1 MNKNRPL
8 VTIVTPAYNQAE
20 YLDETIRSV
29 LAQTYENVE
38 YIVIDDGSTDNTR
51 EAMKKWADKVKCLSH
66 KNMGQANTLNK
77 GWEMASGELLGYLS
91 SDDLLDPTAIERL
104 VDHYEGSP
112 SVIFGGYRLIDQD
125 GNTIKSKRIPFH
137 GYRDMVEQFV
147 CPIGV
152 GALFSRS
159 LFSEAGG
166 WNPALRQIP
175 DFDFWIRAGVNARFV
190 KVDEDLGGFRVHTGS
205 QTFASASVAKAD
217 ESVASMREFFGKGKS
232 GAGLLRQRAMAAAL
246 VFSGCLHLR
255 SGRAGAAFSRFAQAV
270 KEGGL
275 QAFSLNN
282 LQRIAGVCYAYLR
295 YRYIRRQ
302 A

>member
-29 LAQTYENVE
+29 LAQTYENIE

-51 EAMKKWADKVKCLSH
+51 EVMEKWAGKVICLSH
-66 KNMGQANTLNK
+66 QNMGQANTLNK
-77 GWEMASGELLGYLS
+77 GWEMARGELLGYLS

-104 VDHYEGSP
+104 VAHYDGSP
-112 SVIFGGYRLIDQD
+112 SVIFGGYRLIGQD
-125 GNTIKSKRIPFH
+125 GNTIKNKRIPFH

-159 LFSEAGG
+159 LFSETGG
-166 WNPALRQIP
+166 WNPSLRQIP
-175 DFDFWIRAGVNARFV
+175 DFDFWIRAGVEARFV
-190 KVDEDLGGFRVHTGS
+190 KVDEELGGFRVHTGS
-205 QTFASASVAKAD
+205 QTFASATVAKAD
-217 ESVASMREFFGKGKS
+217 ESVVSMREFFSKGKS

-255 SGRAGAAFSRFAQAV
+255 SGRTGAGFSRFAQAV

-282 LQRIAGVCYAYLR
+282 LQRIAGVCYAHLR

>member
-8 VTIVTPAYNQAE
+8 VTIVTPAYNQGD

-51 EAMKKWADKVKCLSH
+51 EVMEKWAGKVTCISH
-66 KNMGQANTLNK
+66 QNMGQANTLNK
-77 GWEMASGELLGYLS
+77 GWGMAKGELLGYLS

-104 VDHYEGSP
+104 VAHYDGSP
-112 SVIFGGYRLIDQD
+112 SVIFGGYRLMDQH
-125 GNTIKSKRIPFH
+125 GKTIKSKRIPFH

-159 LFSEAGG
+159 LFLDAGG
-166 WNPALRQIP
+166 WNATLRQIP
-175 DFDFWIRAGVNARFV
+175 DFDFWIRAGVGARFV
-190 KVDEDLGGFRVHTGS
+190 KVDEDLGDFRVHTGS
-205 QTFASASVAKAD
+205 QTFASATVAKAD
-217 ESVASMREFFGKGKS
+217 ESVASLREFFGSAKS
-232 GAGLLRQRAMAAAL
+232 GAGPRRQRAMAAAL

-255 SGRAGAAFSRFAQAV
+255 SGRAGTGFSRFAQAV

-282 LQRIAGVCYAYLR
+282 LKRIAGVCYAYLR
-295 YRYIRRQ
+295 YRHIRQQ